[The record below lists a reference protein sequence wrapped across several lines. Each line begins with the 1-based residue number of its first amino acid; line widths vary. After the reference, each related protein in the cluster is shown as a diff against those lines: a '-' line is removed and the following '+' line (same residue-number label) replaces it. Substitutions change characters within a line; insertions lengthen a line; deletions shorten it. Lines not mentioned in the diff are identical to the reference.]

1 MSSATKKLRYVNGK
15 PVWTADA
22 PQAAAGSSVLLG
34 GVSAYTASQPWVS
47 KSVGVN
53 PREQKEVN
61 EKLREYGVVG
71 AEINSKG
78 FLQATSREGRKKALE
93 FFGYAD
99 RDASFGDVNKH
110 DLNGLREYK
119 EHGDD

>member
-1 MSSATKKLRYVNGK
+1 MSSSTKNSAYVNGK

-22 PQAAAGSSVLLG
+22 PQPRPVR
-34 GVSAYTASQPWVS
+34 ASCWVACRPTQPRNRGVS

-71 AEINSKG
+71 AMRFNSKG
-78 FLQATSREGRKKALE
+78 FLQATSREGRRRLW
-93 FFGYAD
+93 
-99 RDASFGDVNKH
+99 SFSDMQTVMQVSAT
-110 DLNGLREYK
+110 
-119 EHGDD
+119 